1 MTVVTVA
8 QFCKYTKNKDCKW
21 VIYKVYELHHSKDIN
36 KKKKKKSL

>member
-8 QFCKYTKNKDCKW
+8 QFCKYTKKKDCT
-21 VIYKVYELHHSKDIN
+21 VGDFKVYELHHNKDIN